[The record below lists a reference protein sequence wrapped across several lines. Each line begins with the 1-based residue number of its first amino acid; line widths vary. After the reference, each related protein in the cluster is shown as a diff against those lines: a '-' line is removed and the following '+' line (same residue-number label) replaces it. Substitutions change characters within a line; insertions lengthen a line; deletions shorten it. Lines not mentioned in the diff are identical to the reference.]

1 MALVASQR
9 LLQSSKREKNK
20 CEGQVSTS
28 EVLWFVLLAIVQ
40 YNPTYLS
47 CHSSDHHVMP
57 NIIVEMQILF
67 PDFGAQLLRAQT
79 YG

>member
-20 CEGQVSTS
+20 CEGQVSS